1 MAKWIYESNQSSA
14 VYNPT
19 RISSLAPFAE
29 KARSML
35 ILAGGLNCENAEE
48 AVKQK
53 TFGLDFNSG
62 LESAP
67 GCKDLH
73 KINELFK
80 EVCKLLELTE
90 ND

>member
-1 MAKWIYESNQSSA
+1 MDLDFRHGTSGVFIQFEPELSDQ
-14 VYNPT
+14 
-19 RISSLAPFAE
+19 RLLFCDRHPFVVA
-29 KARSML
+29 ML

-73 KINELFK
+73 KIKELFK
-80 EVCKLLELTE
+80 ILR
-90 ND
+90 NY